1 MLSNVK
7 TPHPTTLPAVP
18 KSAKDILVEER
29 KSLSVRGNLDEVEER
44 RLPLSAKIEEFML
57 KLGYSNAHVLGIVV
71 QLLTSGKVRVDYRDY
86 SERLQL
92 VARGATM
99 DRQEAVALFERYLER
114 LQQEDIPLETTQKI
128 MVQPPPGLR
137 PGP

>member
-1 MLSNVK
+1 MKPSALK
-7 TPHPTTLPAVP
+7 TAEETL
-18 KSAKDILVEER
+18 IEER
-29 KSLSVRGNLDEVEER
+29 KTLSVQGIRDEVEER
-44 RLPLSAKIEEFML
+44 RMPLSAKIDEFIL

-99 DRQEAVALFERYLER
+99 DRQEAVALFERHIER
-114 LQQEDIPLETTQKI
+114 LQNDEIPLETTQKI
-128 MVQPPPGLR
+128 MVQPPQG
-137 PGP
+137 